1 GSRRNL
7 GARPGRCCNREGHW
21 RDRPGHHP
29 PADRARALS
38 DHGVDYVLVDTGLI
52 APAVRQIVPGGVDA
66 LLELIDAATLPDT
79 LAATR
84 VHGTVCF
91 TGMLS
96 NEWIV
101 PNFYPIAYLP
111 KGVRLTAY
119 GGGSADLPGDVL
131 QRYLDKIASR
141 QITLGPT
148 NVYRFED
155 IRNAHADMEHNRA
168 VGKLVVRID
177 PSNGL

>member
-1 GSRRNL
+1 VALQRSAWSLLHSRRTS
-7 GARPGRCCNREGHW
+7 ARR
-21 RDRPGHHP
+21 
-29 PADRARALS
+29 S
-38 DHGVDYVLVDTGLI
+38 SLVDTGQI
-52 APAVRQIVPGGVDA
+52 ASEVRTIVQGGVDA
-66 LLELIDAATLPDT
+66 ALELIGTPTLPDT
-79 LAATR
+79 LLATR

-119 GGGSADLPGDVL
+119 GGDGADLPPDVL
-131 QRYLDKIASR
+131 QSYLDKVASG

-148 NVYRFED
+148 NVYHFD
-155 IRNAHADMEHNRA
+155 NIRNAHADMEHNRA

-177 PSNGL
+177 TSVDI